1 MYYEAFTELSTCR
14 PVGMGIGP
22 VPWTAIDGYGRRY
35 GFEGDGFVYLVRMVR
50 ALDDAFLAHSR
61 AKAKE
66 EEARSNARAG
76 RVREED

>member
-22 VPWTAIDGYGRRY
+22 VPWTAIDRYGRRY

-61 AKAKE
+61 EKAKE
-66 EEARSNARAG
+66 EEAKNARAG